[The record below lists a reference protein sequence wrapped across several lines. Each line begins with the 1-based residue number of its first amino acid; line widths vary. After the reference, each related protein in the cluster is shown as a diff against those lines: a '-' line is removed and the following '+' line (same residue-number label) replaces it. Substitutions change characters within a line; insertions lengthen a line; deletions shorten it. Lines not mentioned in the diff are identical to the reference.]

1 MLHDPLFLFFSEHFK
16 DFSTFKH
23 WEHWWA
29 AAPERYKWGCSTYY
43 KKKKLSENLLNSR
56 WCDIYLR
63 LYQISAALQNFIRT
77 LFCHIFPFIKNKT
90 EASCVLNI
98 ALSHITISIIFR
110 LIVPTLMKTKFQ
122 HLKFSDSCATWS
134 FEEAPDIKRTLWEE
148 LFCVQGQNKL
158 SGTCQA
164 VLFSQRFPVISLLHK
179 IPPPQYVDIWK

>member
-1 MLHDPLFLFFSEHFK
+1 MSSCSGALQVGLLDILQKKKIEWKPVKFTVMWHLSASVSNLCSSTELHQNAVLSHFSL
-16 DFSTFKH
+16 
-23 WEHWWA
+23 
-29 AAPERYKWGCSTYY
+29 Y
-43 KKKKLSENLLNSR
+43 KKK
-56 WCDIYLR
+56 
-63 LYQISAALQNFIRT
+63 
-77 LFCHIFPFIKNKT
+77 KT

-134 FEEAPDIKRTLWEE
+134 FEEPPDIKRTLWEE